1 MTKQEIRL
9 HIKALKENLT
19 LSDIEAYS
27 QQMAR
32 VFLEASE
39 YKKCSRLFCYASF
52 NQEVRTFTIIK
63 KALSD
68 GKRVAVPKVLGD
80 VISFYDINSLEELYP
95 SKLGIPEPEKQ
106 PEVFPELGKDN
117 VILVPG
123 LAFDKKGNRIGY
135 GKGYYDRYFTEYDE
149 ANWIKIAL
157 AYDFQV
163 MDKVPFEESDRA
175 INRIITQTSVIDIL

>member
-9 HIKALKENLT
+9 HIKALKEGLT

-27 QQMAR
+27 QQMTS
-32 VFLEASE
+32 VFLASIE
-39 YKKCSRLFCYASF
+39 YKQCSRLFCYASF
-52 NQEVRTFTIIK
+52 NQEVRTFTIIE
-63 KALSD
+63 KALADRKS
-68 GKRVAVPKVLGD
+68 VAVPKVLGD
-80 VISFYDINSLEELYP
+80 VIRFFDINSLEELYP

-106 PEVFPELGKDN
+106 PEVYPEAEKDN

-135 GKGYYDRYFTEYDE
+135 GKGYYDKYFAEYE
-149 ANWIKIAL
+149 EVNWSKIAL

-163 MDKVPFEESDRA
+163 MDQIPTEERDKR
-175 INRIITQTSVIDIL
+175 INRIITQSKVIEIL